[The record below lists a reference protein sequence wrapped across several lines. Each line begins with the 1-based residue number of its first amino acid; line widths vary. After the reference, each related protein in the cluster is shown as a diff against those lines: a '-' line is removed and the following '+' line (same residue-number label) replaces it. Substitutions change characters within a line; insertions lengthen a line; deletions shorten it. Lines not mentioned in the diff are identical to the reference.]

1 MNWIISKEYRFRDNE
16 VMVTLCPSTPLPADT
31 SIVGYQG
38 FTEEQWNKLWRLAGK
53 PEPLI
58 KASYGFGD
66 VSSSFVVT
74 TCQLEIAGVAFLV
87 GKGKNRN
94 WATSTFAGDVNP
106 NFTTMSVSEMLIHF
120 GLV

>member
-1 MNWIISKEYRFRDNE
+1 LLLLGLIDDGDKNVNFDIGFSDFSDSKFPVQYAPHNIHIIMGNFLLYD
-16 VMVTLCPSTPLPADT
+16 
-31 SIVGYQG
+31 
-38 FTEEQWNKLWRLAGK
+38 
-53 PEPLI
+53 
-58 KASYGFGD
+58 FGD